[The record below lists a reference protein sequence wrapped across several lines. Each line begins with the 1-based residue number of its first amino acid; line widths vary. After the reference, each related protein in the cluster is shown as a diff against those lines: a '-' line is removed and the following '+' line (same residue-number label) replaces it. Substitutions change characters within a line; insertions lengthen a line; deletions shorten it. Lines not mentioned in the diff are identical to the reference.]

1 MYRMDAV
8 LSLILLVSE
17 MLKISGAK
25 VDAHFFEQLPFVIK
39 KCLIQDVSKNVQGQQ
54 KSFQNTQQYANSYF
68 PKFSYY
74 LNYSTKLSW

>member
-1 MYRMDAV
+1 MDAV

-68 PKFSYY
+68 LKFSYY

>member
-1 MYRMDAV
+1 MDAV

>member
-1 MYRMDAV
+1 MDTV
-8 LSLILLVSE
+8 LSLIFLVSE

-25 VDAHFFEQLPFVIK
+25 VEAQFFEQLPFVIK
-39 KCLIQDVSKNVQGQQ
+39 KCLIQDISKNVQGQQ
-54 KSFQNTQQYANSYF
+54 KTFQNKQQYVNSYF

>member
-1 MYRMDAV
+1 MYRMDAA

-25 VDAHFFEQLPFVIK
+25 VYAHFFEQLPFVIK